1 MNRLRFLTAG
11 ESHGQALLTILEGMP
26 SGLALTDSDINR
38 DLARRQRGYGRGG
51 RMQIENDR
59 VRMLSGVRYGQT
71 LGSPI
76 GLVIENKDWT
86 NWTQKMAVEPVQ
98 NPVAKLHMP
107 RPGHADFAGMV
118 KYRHDDLRNIL
129 ERSSARETTMRV
141 AMGAICRTLLAQ
153 FGVYV
158 YGHVLQIGSI
168 AAPTTALTTLCGR
181 QYHDP
186 AVRQNW
192 LTMMGRVEGSPLAC
206 ADDSATTQMMT
217 MIDQAKERGDT
228 VGGVIELVA
237 VNVPVGLG
245 SHVHFDRKLD
255 AAIAGAIMSINAIK
269 AVSIGAGY
277 ENAFGF
283 GSEVH
288 DQIYWDAAV
297 GYYRSSNNAGGI
309 EGGMS
314 NGEAIVVRAAMKPL
328 PTLVSPL
335 HSVNVSSHAEEMA
348 HSERSDVCAVP
359 AAVVVAEAMLCYVL
373 ADALHEKIGG
383 DSLAEMKNTFAGLA
397 RAPLAW

>member
-26 SGLALTDSDINR
+26 SGLALTDSDINK

-51 RMQIENDR
+51 RMQIEKDR
-59 VRMLSGVRYGQT
+59 VRILSGVRYGQT

-86 NWTQKMAVEPVQ
+86 NWTQKMAVAPVQ
-98 NPVAKLHMP
+98 DPVAKLHMP

-153 FGVYV
+153 FGVHV

-192 LTMMGRVEGSPLAC
+192 LTMMDRVETSPLAC
-206 ADDSATTQMMT
+206 ADDAATQQMMT
-217 MIDQAKERGDT
+217 LIDQAKERGDT
-228 VGGVIELVA
+228 AGGVIELVA

-288 DQIYWDAAV
+288 DQIYWDADY

-335 HSVNVSSHAEEMA
+335 HSVNVSSHDEEMA

-359 AAVVVAEAMLCYVL
+359 AAVVVAESMLCYVL

-383 DSLAEMKNTFAGLA
+383 DSLAEMKNNFAGLA
-397 RAPLAW
+397 HAPLAW

>member
-1 MNRLRFLTAG
+1 MNRLRILTAG

-26 SGLALTDSDINR
+26 SGLALTDSDINK

-51 RMQIENDR
+51 RMQIEKDR
-59 VRMLSGVRYGQT
+59 VRILSGVRYGQT

-98 NPVAKLHMP
+98 NPVAKLHRP

-153 FGVYV
+153 FGVCV

-192 LTMMGRVEGSPLAC
+192 LTMMERVETSPLAC
-206 ADDSATTQMMT
+206 ADAAATTEMMA

-255 AAIAGAIMSINAIK
+255 AVIAGAIMSINAIK

-288 DQIYWDAAV
+288 DQIYWDEDV

-335 HSVNVSSHAEEMA
+335 HSVNVSSHDEEMA

-383 DSLAEMKNTFAGLA
+383 DSLAEMKNNFAGLA

>member
-1 MNRLRFLTAG
+1 MKRLRFLTAG
-11 ESHGQALLTILEGMP
+11 ESHGQALMTILEGMP
-26 SGLALTDSDINR
+26 AGLALTDSDINK

-51 RMQIENDR
+51 RMQIEKDR
-59 VRMLSGVRYGQT
+59 ARILSGVRYGCT

-76 GLVIENKDWT
+76 GLLIENKDWP
-86 NWTQKMAVEPVQ
+86 NWTQKMAVEPTDH
-98 NPVAKLHMP
+98 PVAKLHMP

-141 AMGAICRTLLAQ
+141 AVGAMCRTLLAQ
-153 FGVYV
+153 FGISV
-158 YGHVLQIGSI
+158 YGHVLQIGQI
-168 AAPTTALTTLCGR
+168 AAPTTALTTLCGAP
-181 QYHDP
+181 YHDP
-186 AVRQNW
+186 ATRDNW
-192 LTMMGRVEGSPLAC
+192 QTMMKRVEESPLAC
-206 ADDSATTQMMT
+206 ADEAATENMMV

-228 VGGVIELVA
+228 VGGVLELVA

-255 AAIAGAIMSINAIK
+255 AAIAAAMMSINAIK

-288 DQIYWDAAV
+288 DQIFWDAEK

-335 HSVNVSSHAEEMA
+335 HSVNVSSLNEEMA

-373 ADALHEKIGG
+373 ADALYEKIGG
-383 DSLAEMKNTFAGLA
+383 DSLAEMKSNFSGLA
-397 RAPLAW
+397 SAPLAW

>member
-1 MNRLRFLTAG
+1 MKKLRFLTAG
-11 ESHGQALLTILEGMP
+11 ESHGQALMTILEGMP
-26 SGLALTDSDINR
+26 AGLALTDSDIDR
-38 DLARRQRGYGRGG
+38 DLSRRQRGYGRGG
-51 RMQIENDR
+51 RMQIEKDR
-59 VRMLSGVRYGQT
+59 TRILSGVRYGRT

-76 GLVIENKDWT
+76 GLLIENKDWP
-86 NWTQKMAVEPVQ
+86 NWTQKMAVEPFDH
-98 NPVAKLHMP
+98 PVAKLHMP

-141 AMGAICRTLLAQ
+141 AVGAICRTLLAD
-153 FGVYV
+153 FGIFV
-158 YGHVLQIGSI
+158 YGHVLQIGTI
-168 AAPTTALTTLCGR
+168 AAPTTALTTLCGP

-186 AVRQNW
+186 ATREKWQA
-192 LTMMGRVEGSPLAC
+192 MMQRVDKSPLAC
-206 ADDSATTQMMT
+206 ADEAATEKMIAT
-217 MIDQAKERGDT
+217 IDQAKERGDT
-228 VGGVIELVA
+228 VGGVLELVA

-255 AAIAGAIMSINAIK
+255 AAIAQAMMSINAIK

-283 GSEVH
+283 GSAVH
-288 DQIYWDAAV
+288 DQIYWDAAK

-335 HSVNVSSHAEEMA
+335 HSVNVASHNEEMA

-373 ADALHEKIGG
+373 ADALYEKLGG
-383 DSLAEMKNTFAGLA
+383 DSLSEMKSSFAGLA
-397 RAPLAW
+397 RAPLKW